1 MAMTHKHHPY
11 IFVTGIFSYE
21 GIHRDGVMVSLC
33 IYHERVPVWRTEGTY
48 EVFTYVEIDMS
59 P

>member
-1 MAMTHKHHPY
+1 
-11 IFVTGIFSYE
+11 
-21 GIHRDGVMVSLC
+21 MVSLC

-59 P
+59 RRRLSLECFEVILGNYVAFCIRIT